1 MWVGCF
7 LTALTVFAV
16 VEGSDD
22 LHGRGQTCPGHCGL
36 AVVGAGAGGAYAAWR
51 VAKDNGASVAAKD
64 VCVFERSERVGGECV
79 CGVRALKDLLV
90 ALNSQ
95 PHDGCMACCC
105 TSCLLQTACVA

>member
-7 LTALTVFAV
+7 LTALAVVAV
-16 VEGSDD
+16 VEGSDEV

-79 CGVRALKDLLV
+79 CGVRALKDLTLPSTLNLTMAAWHAV
-90 ALNSQ
+90 A
-95 PHDGCMACCC
+95 PVD
-105 TSCLLQTACVA
+105 LLQA